1 MMKSL
6 NIFNNKSLLIGLISI
21 MIFIIFGLFGNY
33 IASSIVE
40 YPSGLPYSPPS
51 SLHLLGTDFQ
61 GNDLLY
67 LLILGTQSSLEIGFL
82 SGLLALFLG
91 IIIGAFSGLYGKYL
105 DEILMRTADFFIIIP
120 SLILAIVFITILGPS
135 PINFIIIIGGTSW
148 PAISRIIR
156 SDILV
161 NKTKDFIQYA
171 KILGAN
177 NLYLLIKHLLPLE
190 ISLIIPNFL
199 LSTSGAILFY
209 AGLNFLGFGNLNIP
223 SWGLI
228 LYNAE
233 LNGAIV
239 VGAWWVIVFP
249 GIFLIIL
256 VLSLISLSKGIEK
269 MFMKRTF
276 IKEV

>member
-6 NIFNNKSLLIGLISI
+6 NISNNKSLLIGLIGT

-33 IASSIVE
+33 IAFSIVE

>member
-6 NIFNNKSLLIGLISI
+6 NISNNKSLLIGLIGT

-33 IASSIVE
+33 IAFSIVE
-40 YPSGLPYSPPS
+40 YPLGLPYSPPS